1 MNTSLHFTLKGQTM
15 RVTFIQDKTTKNTV
29 RFVTGNPGDEIS
41 GSIYVRKDSELA
53 KEKEISVEIGDLV
66 VEAA

>member
-1 MNTSLHFTLKGQTM
+1 M

-41 GSIYVRKDSELA
+41 GSIYVRKDSDLA
-53 KEKEISVEIGDLV
+53 NEKEISVEIGDLV
-66 VEAA
+66 VETA